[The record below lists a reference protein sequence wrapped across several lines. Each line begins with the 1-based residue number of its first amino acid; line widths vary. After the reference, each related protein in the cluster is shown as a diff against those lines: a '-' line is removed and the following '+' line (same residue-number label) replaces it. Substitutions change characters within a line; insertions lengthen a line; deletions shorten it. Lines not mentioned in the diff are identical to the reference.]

1 MALVGEGPRNLF
13 AGEAGKQEDDVR
25 VMVDKSLVEVGKSK
39 EGLNVLNFSGLRPIL
54 DDFDLGLVHSQ
65 TVWRKDKS

>member
-13 AGEAGKQEDDVR
+13 AGEAGKRKDDVR
-25 VMVDKSLVEVGKSK
+25 VTVDESPVEIGKSK

-54 DDFDLGLVHSQ
+54 NDFDLGLVHSQ
-65 TVWRKDKS
+65 TVQRKDKS